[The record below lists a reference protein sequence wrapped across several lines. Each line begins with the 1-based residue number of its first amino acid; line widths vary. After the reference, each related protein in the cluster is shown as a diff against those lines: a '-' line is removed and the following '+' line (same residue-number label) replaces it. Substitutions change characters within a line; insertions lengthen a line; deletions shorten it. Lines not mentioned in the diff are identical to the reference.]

1 MLDLISIILIFIL
14 DSLPQTSS
22 KGFLI
27 MPYLTYLSYRRDKKN
42 LFLLPLMGII
52 LSLHSSEP
60 IYSFIFIAIN
70 ITVYYLYFSNF
81 DYNLGNI
88 FILSI
93 AQIIMWK
100 IFVGDPLIIVKIIVT
115 SLIYFIINLF
125 YMRRATKWREI

>member
-1 MLDLISIILIFIL
+1 MLNLISIILIFIL

-27 MPYLTYLSYRRDKKN
+27 MPYLTYLSYKRDKKN
-42 LFLLPLMGII
+42 LFLLPLLGII

-60 IYSFIFIAIN
+60 IYSFIFIAVN
-70 ITVYYLYFSNF
+70 LSLYYLYFSNF
-81 DYNLGNI
+81 DYNIGNV

-100 IFVGDPLIIVKIIVT
+100 LFVGDPLVIVNIIVT

-125 YMRRATKWREI
+125 YMRRATK

>member
-27 MPYLTYLSYRRDKKN
+27 MPYLTYLSYKRERKS
-42 LFLLPLMGII
+42 FALLPLMGII

-60 IYSFIFIAIN
+60 IYSFIFIAVSLL
-70 ITVYYLYFSNF
+70 VYYLYFTNF
-81 DYNLGNI
+81 DYNIGNV

-93 AQIIMWK
+93 AQIVMWK
-100 IFVGDPLIIVKIIVT
+100 IFVGDPLVIVNIIVT

-125 YMRRATKWREI
+125 YMRRATK